1 MTNAH
6 RTITALLA
14 VIAVLLAI
22 NLAVTAPSHEV
33 QAQGVGRPVEAVAF
47 EVDFGVVGPLLWRFF
62 SDGTIER
69 NEGIRTF
76 GFSGFTECSEF
87 PSIEWCGWEVI
98 PELPLVP

>member
-22 NLAVTAPSHEV
+22 NLAVTAPGHEA
-33 QAQGVGRPVEAVAF
+33 QAQGVGPPARAVAF
-47 EVDFGVVGPLLWRFF
+47 EVQSGMTGPIVWRIF

-69 NEGIRTF
+69 NQGFRSSF
-76 GFSGFTECSEF
+76 GSDCPDLSA
-87 PSIEWCGWEVI
+87 IEWCGWVVVS
-98 PELPLVP
+98 ELPFVP